1 MKSEK
6 REEYREGF
14 NDGVSITKDTQL
26 RHFVYALLAMYSPAQ
41 IKATVD
47 DLKGVGQWK
56 EVRKNTSM

>member
-14 NDGVSITKDTQL
+14 NEGVSVTKETQL

-56 EVRKNTSM
+56 EERRNMSM

>member
-14 NDGVSITKDTQL
+14 NDGVSITKETQL
-26 RHFVYALLAMYSPAQ
+26 RHFVYALLAMYTPAQ

-56 EVRKNTSM
+56 EVRKNMSM

>member
-14 NDGVSITKDTQL
+14 NEGVSVTKETQL
-26 RHFVYALLAMYSPAQ
+26 RHFVYALLAMYTPAQ

-56 EVRKNTSM
+56 EVRRNMLM

>member
-14 NDGVSITKDTQL
+14 NEGVSVTKETQL
-26 RHFVYALLAMYSPAQ
+26 RHFVYALLAMYTPAQ

-56 EVRKNTSM
+56 EVRKNMSM